1 MDKIKLTGTVYHVG
15 TTQQVSEK
23 FKKREFVIK
32 TNEQFEQF
40 VLIQVIND
48 RCDLLD
54 SLKFNDLIDVMI
66 NIRGREWTDKN
77 TGQKKFFNTLEAWQI
92 TFAGLNSQN
101 NYQSQPAPQ
110 PAPQPATPAFNQF
123 QQTAQPQN
131 QNNTNIDPLGFFT
144 KNENDPF

>member
-23 FKKREFVIK
+23 FRKREFVIK
-32 TNEQFEQF
+32 TNEQFEQL

-48 RCDLLD
+48 RCELLD

-92 TFAGLNSQN
+92 TFASLNNQN
-101 NYQSQPAPQ
+101 NYQTQPQ